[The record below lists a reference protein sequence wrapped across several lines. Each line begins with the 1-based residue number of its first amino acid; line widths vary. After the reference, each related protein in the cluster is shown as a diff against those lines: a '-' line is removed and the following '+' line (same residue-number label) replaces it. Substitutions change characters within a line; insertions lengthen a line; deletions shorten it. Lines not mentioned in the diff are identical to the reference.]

1 MKNIFK
7 NKIVIITGHTGF
19 KGAWL
24 TFWMYYLGAKIVG
37 ISKDIPTKP
46 SLFKILKLNKKII
59 DIRLDIRNLKKLQK
73 VFKKFQPNFV
83 FHLAAQSLVKKSY
96 QNPIETFTSNTVGTL
111 NVMESIK
118 QVKKN
123 CNSVIITSDKSYKN
137 LEIKRG
143 YHEEDL
149 LGGKDPYSASKAS
162 AELIIQSYI
171 HTFYNSK
178 NNKKLFAVAR
188 AGNVIGGGDW
198 SEDRLIP
205 DCIKAWS
212 RKNIVKIRNPNST
225 RPWQHVLEALRGYL
239 TLQVQMQK
247 NKKIHGEAFNFGPK
261 DNQNKKVIQLVEE
274 IKKNWKNISWLIEK
288 SNKENLESNLLKLNS
303 NKAKKKLG
311 WVPILSF
318 STTIEMI
325 SNWYKNFYN
334 KKNVD
339 IEKFTKDQIIQYG
352 KKIKLK

>member
-1 MKNIFK
+1 M
-7 NKIVIITGHTGF
+7 
-19 KGAWL
+19 
-24 TFWMYYLGAKIVG
+24 
-37 ISKDIPTKP
+37 
-46 SLFKILKLNKKII
+46 
-59 DIRLDIRNLKKLQK
+59 
-73 VFKKFQPNFV
+73 
-83 FHLAAQSLVKKSY
+83 
-96 QNPIETFTSNTVGTL
+96 
-111 NVMESIK
+111 
-118 QVKKN
+118 
-123 CNSVIITSDKSYKN
+123 
-137 LEIKRG
+137 
-143 YHEEDL
+143 
-149 LGGKDPYSASKAS
+149 
-162 AELIIQSYI
+162 
-171 HTFYNSK
+171 
-178 NNKKLFAVAR
+178 
-188 AGNVIGGGDW
+188 IGGGDW